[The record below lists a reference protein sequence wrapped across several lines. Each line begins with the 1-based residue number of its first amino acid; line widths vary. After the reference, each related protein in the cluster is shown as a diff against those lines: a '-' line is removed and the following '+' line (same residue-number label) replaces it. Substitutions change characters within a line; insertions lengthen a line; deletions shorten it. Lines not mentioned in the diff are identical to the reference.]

1 MATINKEAY
10 VAAAPDQVWNRLRDI
25 RWPADLSAL
34 IDTVEVTSD
43 NTRVCTTANGADV
56 TETIISVD
64 DERRRT
70 AYTVTDSPFGL
81 AHHNASL
88 QVFADGDGSRIVW
101 LVDVLPDE
109 AGAGLEPVI
118 EDELKTI
125 VTRLET
131 GN

>member
-1 MATINKEAY
+1 MATISKEAY

-25 RWPADLSAL
+25 RWPAALSAM
-34 IDTVEVTSD
+34 IDTVEVTSES
-43 NTRVCTTANGADV
+43 TRVCTTADGAAL

-70 AYTVTDSPFGL
+70 AYSITESPFGL
-81 AHHNASL
+81 AHHNASF
-88 QVFADGDGSRIVW
+88 QVFADGDASRVVW
-101 LVDVLPDE
+101 IVDVLPDE
-109 AGAGLEPVI
+109 AGAGLEPVV

-125 VTRLET
+125 VTRLEA